1 MGDLT
6 YVWFAIPAH
15 FQPTAAQ
22 CVTIAQTFRLSMSAF
37 EEILRQPP
45 DLNEAGFANE
55 AKLRLVQ
62 GCPCLVWEYDQSD
75 HGGAYEEN
83 QLQEASLPYL
93 RRNLAGSQY
102 GPSRTAFDG
111 ANEPITIR
119 CDAEGE
125 PVVAVEVRQSR
136 LSIHRGEYA
145 DIRRYFRI
153 RDRLLTDPRR
163 DRSPNTG

>member
-1 MGDLT
+1 MGDRT
-6 YVWFAIPAH
+6 YVWFAAPAH
-15 FQPTAAQ
+15 VQPTADQ
-22 CVTIAQTFRLSMSAF
+22 CAILAQTFRLSMSAL

-45 DLNEAGFANE
+45 DPDEAGFANE

-62 GCPCLVWEYDQSD
+62 GCPCLVWEDDQSD

-83 QLQEASLPYL
+83 LLQEAGVPYL
-93 RRNLAGSQY
+93 RRNLTGCQY
-102 GPSRTAFDG
+102 GPSRTAFVG

-125 PVVAVEVRQSR
+125 PVVAVEVRQGR

-145 DIRRYFRI
+145 DIRRYVRI
-153 RDRLLTDPRR
+153 RDRLLTVPCR
-163 DRSPNTG
+163 DHSPTAG